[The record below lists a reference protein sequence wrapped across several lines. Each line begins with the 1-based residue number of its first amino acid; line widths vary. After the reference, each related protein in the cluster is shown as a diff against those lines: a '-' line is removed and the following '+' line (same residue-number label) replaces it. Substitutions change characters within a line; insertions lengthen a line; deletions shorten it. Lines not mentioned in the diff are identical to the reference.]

1 MDLNSKFE
9 TFLKKTKSSRANAR
23 VDILVA
29 MKTLRLSE
37 VSNTSKIL
45 WYLANHSIQ
54 NKVFYM
60 LAKHLSRKN
69 TMILSQNFK
78 NTLFPNTPS
87 PVHPRWYGDGQ

>member
-1 MDLNSKFE
+1 
-9 TFLKKTKSSRANAR
+9 
-23 VDILVA
+23 
-29 MKTLRLSE
+29 
-37 VSNTSKIL
+37 
-45 WYLANHSIQ
+45 
-54 NKVFYM
+54 M